1 MDEDGCQAGTALTS
15 THAPARTPGK
25 AREESAARRLPGVRA
40 GWRRTLPG
48 PASSQVSKSLRP
60 QGPGQRL
67 DTGSAGALILPEA
80 GRGTFPRVFG
90 VSDSPQFL
98 PVEGPPR
105 RAPPRCELIT
115 PNKSRFSLPS
125 PQSGGNLRLW
135 GLAKSF
141 SFCPP
146 RGVGQSLLRGSHSLG
161 TTSVKSEAR
170 KM

>member
-1 MDEDGCQAGTALTS
+1 MPGRHSADVHARASAHAGQGQGGERGS
-15 THAPARTPGK
+15 PAPRGACRLAADAAGAR
-25 AREESAARRLPGVRA
+25 VV
-40 GWRRTLPG
+40 
-48 PASSQVSKSLRP
+48 SSLKSLRP

-146 RGVGQSLLRGSHSLG
+146 RGVGQSLLRGSHSPG